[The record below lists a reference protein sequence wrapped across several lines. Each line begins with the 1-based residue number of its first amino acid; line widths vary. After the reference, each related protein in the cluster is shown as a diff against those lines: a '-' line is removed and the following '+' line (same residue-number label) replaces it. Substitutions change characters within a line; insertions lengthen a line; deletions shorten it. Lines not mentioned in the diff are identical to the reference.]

1 MISEEAIALCPE
13 GRDGFSRRQFLRGV
27 VLFGGMTLLSA
38 NGVRYTF
45 AASTNWTF
53 YRLCKKERNY
63 RSCY

>member
-38 NGVRYTF
+38 NGVR
-45 AASTNWTF
+45 
-53 YRLCKKERNY
+53 
-63 RSCY
+63 